1 MSQWLCGTRL
11 NSVFI
16 IIDSATATVAAAAAA
31 AAAAAV
37 VPGHIMQC
45 YQRSHILRENWTRKL
60 IFLQPYGRTSVL
72 NVALWAASLLERP
85 KGPLEVYTGMI
96 ISLNKDITIEII

>member
-1 MSQWLCGTRL
+1 MSELIYHCIGEFQYCNNR
-11 NSVFI
+11 N
-16 IIDSATATVAAAAAA
+16 SATATVAAAAAA
-31 AAAAAV
+31 V
-37 VPGHIMQC
+37 VPGHKMHC
-45 YQRSHILRENWTRKL
+45 YQRSHILRENWTRNL

-96 ISLNKDITIEII
+96 ISLNKNITIETI

>member
-1 MSQWLCGTRL
+1 MA
-11 NSVFI
+11 NSNI
-16 IIDSATATVAAAAAA
+16 ENNRNSATATVAAAAAA
-31 AAAAAV
+31 AAV
-37 VPGHIMQC
+37 VPGHKMHC
-45 YQRSHILRENWTRKL
+45 YQRSHILRENWPRNL